1 MIRTIVSDSGLSFT
15 SDNIYYVLDAVKNG
29 LLAMTK
35 DDTADTL
42 TLTFREK
49 DNSQDGVETIVLKC
63 EDNKA
68 SEAAED
74 IVSMMNGIA
83 TNAQIGKVVDLFD
96 KANKVKGVNFAFTY
110 DADNAGN
117 TTSVDDAAADITAE
131 AFTAY
136 FEGLDASSGPYDVE
150 AFVQSTNSAG
160 AEDVV
165 TNGVKVKLTGDDAV
179 TATAGGVIN
188 IDIPGYYDDDGT
200 PTVIPASSGVATV
213 TNKFIVTLTNIQS
226 EHSVTLTSAA
236 VNTTVV

>member
-1 MIRTIVSDSGLSFT
+1 MIRTIVSNSGLSLA
-15 SDNIYYVLDAVKNG
+15 SDNIFYVLDAVKNG
-29 LLAMTK
+29 LLAITK

-74 IVSMMNGIA
+74 IISMMNGIA
-83 TNAQIGKVVDLFD
+83 TNAQIEKVVDLLD

-110 DADNAGN
+110 DADNGSN
-117 TTSVDDAAADITAE
+117 TTEVDDQSQDITGE
-131 AFTAY
+131 TFTAY

-150 AFVQSTNSAG
+150 AFVQSTDTSG

-165 TNGVKVKLTGDDAV
+165 INGVKVKLTGEDAV

-188 IDIPGYYDDDGT
+188 FDIPGYYDDDGT
-200 PTVIPASSGVATV
+200 DTVIPASDGVAAV
-213 TNKFIVTLTNIQS
+213 TNKFIVTLTNIKS
-226 EHSVTLTSAA
+226 EHSVTLTSVA
-236 VNTTVV
+236 VDTTVA